1 MFFRKHRKLIITFA
15 MLFIVAVSGVVGFLI
30 AEGEPRIV
38 AEKEEEES
46 AVQAGADNDRITKDT
61 VITWDYEYEMCKHH
75 IYIDSAPD
83 PDMIGLSFTQLQ
95 DAYPNVNIISFSA
108 EEVVL
113 KKSFECYC
121 PEHYILKRSGDKL
134 AVYRTASG
142 SDKLDNYINIDI
154 DFEDLEED
162 DRKALE
168 VGRVFSDFDD
178 LQAFLEDLNE

>member
-1 MFFRKHRKLIITFA
+1 MFFRKHRKLIILFV
-15 MLFIVAVSGVVGFLI
+15 MLFIVAVSGVAGFLI

-38 AEKEEEES
+38 AEKEGDES

-75 IYIDSAPD
+75 VYMDAQPD
-83 PDMIGLSFTQLQ
+83 PQMIGLSFTQLQ
-95 DAYPNVNIISFSA
+95 DAYPNVNIVSFSA

-113 KKSFECYC
+113 KKNFECYC
-121 PEHYILKRSGDKL
+121 PEHYILKRCEDKL

-154 DFEDLEED
+154 DFEGLEED
-162 DRKALE
+162 DQQELE

-178 LQAFLEDLNE
+178 LQAFLEELNE